1 MTCREVADF
10 LADYIADALSAGVR
24 TQFDRHLGV
33 CPNCRAYLA
42 TYRATIEAG
51 RRAFAIS
58 DAEAQTEVPAEL
70 VTAILSAVRANPT
83 S

>member
-10 LADYIADALSAGVR
+10 LMDYLTDELPPGVR
-24 TQFDRHLGV
+24 AQFERHLSL

-42 TYRATIEAG
+42 TYRATIDMARNAFEAP
-51 RRAFAIS
+51 
-58 DAEAQTEVPAEL
+58 DADAYAEVPEEL
-70 VTAILSAVRANPT
+70 VGAILDSLRESA